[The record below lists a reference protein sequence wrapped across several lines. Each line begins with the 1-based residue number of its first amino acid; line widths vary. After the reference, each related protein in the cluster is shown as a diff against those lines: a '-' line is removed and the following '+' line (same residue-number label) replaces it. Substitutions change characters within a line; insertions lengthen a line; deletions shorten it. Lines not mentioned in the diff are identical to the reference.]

1 MKPTREFSLRLTTTI
16 IALAV
21 VLLCLWQGEL
31 FWLCL
36 LWLVGMVALI
46 ELWWLDKARWHGLEV
61 LVCLVALPA
70 LLLTFAWGWLAV
82 GAALLASTCLFS
94 AFAHTQKSG
103 GLVFPLLL
111 LPILLGGLMLAAYL
125 GIAGGM
131 SAGVVVLLWLLAVI
145 AAADSGAFCFGRLIK
160 GPRLAPRIS
169 PNKTWAGAIGAV
181 VCGGAAGGFAGV
193 GCAKLLQF
201 GEANFITFATLG
213 AIVAA
218 LSQSGDLCES
228 FLKRRAGVKD
238 SGKLLPG
245 HGGVLD
251 RIDSLLVGLWVVL
264 LLGLARERVQSFD
277 QADAE
282 TIARGVLSWM

>member
-31 FWLCL
+31 FWLGL
-36 LWLVGMVALI
+36 LWLVGMVALA
-46 ELWWLDKARWHGLEV
+46 ELWRLDKARWHSLEV
-61 LVCLVALPA
+61 LVGIVALPA

-82 GAALLASTCLFS
+82 GTALLISTCLFS
-94 AFAHTQKSG
+94 AFAHAQKSG

-125 GIAGGM
+125 GIAGGT

-145 AAADSGAFCFGRLIK
+145 VAADSGAFCFGRLIK

-181 VCGGAAGGFAGV
+181 VCGGVAGGFAGV

-201 GEANFITFATLG
+201 GEASFITFATLG

-228 FLKRRAGVKD
+228 FLKRRTGVKD
-238 SGKLLPG
+238 SGNLLPG